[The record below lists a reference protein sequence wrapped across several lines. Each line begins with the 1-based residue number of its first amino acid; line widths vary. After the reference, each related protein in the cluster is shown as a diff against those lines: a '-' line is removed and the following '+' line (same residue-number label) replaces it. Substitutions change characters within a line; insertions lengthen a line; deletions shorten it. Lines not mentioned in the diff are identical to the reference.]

1 MTLSPLET
9 VLIVALMALATMT
22 TRFLPFILFPAD
34 KETHPYVTYLGKVL
48 PYAVIGLLVVYCL
61 KGVDI
66 LAAPHGLPEALAIGV
81 IVALQLWKGN
91 SLVSIGA
98 GTAVY
103 MVLVQG
109 ILS

>member
-1 MTLSPLET
+1 MFLSPLET
-9 VLIVALMALATMT
+9 MTIIGLMMLATMI
-22 TRFLPFILFPAD
+22 TRFLPFVLFPAD
-34 KETHPYVTYLGKVL
+34 RETHPYITYLGKVL
-48 PYAVIGLLVVYCL
+48 PYAVIGFLVVYCL
-61 KGVDI
+61 KGVDV

-109 ILS
+109 VLA